1 MFIYILKDPD
11 TGLVCYVGKTNNPRK
26 RLNSHKNP
34 DKRKNLHSV
43 RWNRKLKE
51 AGKFAV
57 MEIIEETNGW
67 EACEKKWIS
76 FYRNK
81 NDAVNYFD
89 DCIFN
94 EFIKR
99 KPGIFR
105 ILI

>member
-1 MFIYILKDPD
+1 
-11 TGLVCYVGKTNNPRK
+11 
-26 RLNSHKNP
+26 
-34 DKRKNLHSV
+34 
-43 RWNRKLKE
+43 
-51 AGKFAV
+51 

-99 KPGIFR
+99 KPGSFR